1 MTSTLPVLHPTA
13 PELQVARWFNIQG
26 ELSLARLRGKV
37 VALHAF
43 QMLCPGCVAHGLP
56 QAQRMH
62 QLFGAAGLQVIGL
75 HTVFEHH
82 QVMEQPEA
90 LAAFLHEYRF
100 TFPVA
105 ADQPHGRI
113 PATMSALALRGT
125 PSVLLID
132 RQGRLRLHE
141 FGRVDDMAIGA
152 AIGGL
157 LAEPLAEPLAAQ
169 VAEPHA
175 WSSPEAR
182 PGCSEEGCRFSRS

>member
-1 MTSTLPVLHPTA
+1 MTSALPVLAATA
-13 PELQVARWFNIQG
+13 PELQVARWFNIG
-26 ELSLARLRGKV
+26 GTLSLAQFRGKV

-82 QVMEQPEA
+82 QVMEQPET
-90 LAAFLHEYRF
+90 LAAFLHEYRL
-100 TFPVA
+100 TFPVG
-105 ADQPHGRI
+105 ADRPNGRV
-113 PATMSALALRGT
+113 PATMSELSLQGT
-125 PSVLLID
+125 PSLLLLD
-132 RQGRLRLHE
+132 KQGRIRLHE

-157 LAEPLAEPLAAQ
+157 LAEPLVGSIAQPHPEPLSDRQA
-169 VAEPHA
+169 
-175 WSSPEAR
+175 
-182 PGCSEEGCRFSRS
+182 GCSADGCRIAH